1 MFDKLSSLANPTLI
15 LLIVV
20 IGLIVSEF
28 LPSFVGEHFVRWSLE
43 LIAIV
48 LAVVL
53 FVRAKGSITFD
64 NQNQS
69 SSDDEEVQKAIQGL
83 MADLDSAYSDEMEI
97 IKKDVVKVKSLL
109 AEAISDLTH
118 GFESIIQ
125 LMQQE
130 AGMVQA
136 IVARSADSDDESNQH
151 VDIHKFAQ
159 KTEDIMANFITVI
172 TTTSTQS
179 IEAAHNLDEM
189 QSELDGIFSLLD
201 DSKTIADQTNLLAL
215 NAAIEAARAG
225 EAGRGFAVVADE
237 VRSLSARAA
246 SFNDQI
252 AEKVHGAKSA
262 IERVNGTVN
271 EMASSDMSSSIEAQ
285 EEITITMS
293 AIEKMDNYF
302 SETIKDIAR
311 VTEEIENVVG
321 NTVRILQFED
331 ITTQVLSEAVERS
344 QRVSNITDNIHHM
357 AEQGVPDEVRTAVDY
372 INSIRS
378 NVNEVR
384 QAWKDNHKTVV
395 NAECLSESEVDLF

>member
-1 MFDKLSSLANPTLI
+1 LFDKLSSLANPTLI